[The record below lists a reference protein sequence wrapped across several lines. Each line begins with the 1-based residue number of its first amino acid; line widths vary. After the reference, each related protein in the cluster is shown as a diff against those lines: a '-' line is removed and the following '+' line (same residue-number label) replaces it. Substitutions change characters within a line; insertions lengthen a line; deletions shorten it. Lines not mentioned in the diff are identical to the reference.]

1 MKKKVV
7 LFLSARKKKNKQQY
21 HLIEL
26 ERKEEMS
33 GETEHHQ
40 FQRRFT
46 YKLHPTTVVLRSQQL
61 NLIESQQQQQSEENI
76 SGYHVQE
83 TALAA
88 ETTATEEEEA
98 FLSKKDNRSLIP
110 QYSIPSQILT
120 PKGDTLIASR
130 TSLLHSEHPTL
141 LPHSHHHHHHHQ
153 QQQQQSDLAREIE
166 QHVQQQ
172 TQQQQS
178 AFSGPFLLYRNPDWD
193 SLKSL
198 RLMIMIA
205 LAVDITLLLYTYF
218 GVPFIP
224 SLTNFRI
231 SMPMFGIVI
240 ENTEKIGLLR
250 KIFSP
255 ILFLLALMIDL
266 LGMFGFW
273 KNRLRMVT
281 YFIALGLSW
290 VIINTIVVSVSTF
303 LGAGALFVILRLVW
317 FSLILWISTK
327 ARTKMQVNWY
337 MTNQF

>member
-1 MKKKVV
+1 
-7 LFLSARKKKNKQQY
+7 
-21 HLIEL
+21 
-26 ERKEEMS
+26 MS
-33 GETEHHQ
+33 EETEHHQ
-40 FQRRFT
+40 VQRRFV

-61 NLIESQQQQQSEENI
+61 NLIESQQQQQQPSQQEQIEENT
-76 SGYHVQE
+76 GAYHVQE
-83 TALAA
+83 TADD
-88 ETTATEEEEA
+88 A
-98 FLSKKDNRSLIP
+98 FLSKKDNNSLIP

-120 PKGDTLIASR
+120 PKRDTIIASR
-130 TSLLHSEHPTL
+130 TSLLHPQHPTL
-141 LPHSHHHHHHHQ
+141 LPHSHHQQ
-153 QQQQQSDLAREIE
+153 QQQQQSNFAREIE

-205 LAVDITLLLYTYF
+205 MTVDITLLLYTYL

-224 SLTNFRI
+224 SLANFRI
-231 SMPMFGIVI
+231 SMPVFGIVI

-266 LGMFGFW
+266 FGIFGFW
-273 KNRLRMVT
+273 KNRLRFVT

-290 VIINTIVVSVSTF
+290 VIINTIVISVSAF
-303 LGAGALFVILRLVW
+303 LGAGALFVILRLAW
-317 FSLILWISTK
+317 FSVILWISIK